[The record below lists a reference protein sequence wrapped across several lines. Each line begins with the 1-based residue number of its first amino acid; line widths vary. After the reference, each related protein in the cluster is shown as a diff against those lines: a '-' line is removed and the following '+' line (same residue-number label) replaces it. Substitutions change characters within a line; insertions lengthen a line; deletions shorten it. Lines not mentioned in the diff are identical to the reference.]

1 MHETEQVAPRLK
13 GRVKRRP
20 ALLVLLVVG
29 LVGSLVIFALQARPS
44 ASSPAVIGLEKA
56 YVGTTY
62 AFDGA
67 VCLGSATV
75 PSEVLSVEVE
85 QAAGSTAR
93 LVVPPEDATP
103 ILGFPTAD
111 EGRDPTGYRVPAG
124 QDDCTLRLLV
134 TPDTQGALR
143 PGTVRVQ
150 LGYGPF
156 GLLRRTAEVRP
167 RVSLDVTGTG
177 EDPRNER

>member
-1 MHETEQVAPRLK
+1 M
-13 GRVKRRP
+13 KRTP

-29 LVGSLVIFALQARPS
+29 VVGGLAIFALQARPS
-44 ASSPAVIGLEKA
+44 ASSPSVVGLEKA

-67 VCLGSATV
+67 VCLGSSTV
-75 PSEVLSVEVE
+75 PSEVLSVQVE

-93 LVVPPEDATP
+93 LVLPPEDAPPT
-103 ILGFPTAD
+103 LGFPAAD
-111 EGRDPTGYRVPAG
+111 DGRDVTGYRVPAG

-134 TPDTQGALR
+134 TPDAKGAVR

-167 RVSLDVTGTG
+167 QVMLDVTGDG
-177 EDPRNER
+177 EDPRSTR

>member
-1 MHETEQVAPRLK
+1 MAPRLR

-29 LVGSLVIFALQARPS
+29 VLGGLLIFALQARPS
-44 ASSPAVIGLEKA
+44 ASSPSAVGLEKA

-67 VCLGSATV
+67 VCLGSSTV
-75 PSEVLSVEVE
+75 SSEVLSVEVE
-85 QAAGSTAR
+85 QAAGSTTR
-93 LVVPPEDATP
+93 LVLPPAGAAPT
-103 ILGFPTAD
+103 LGYPAAD
-111 EGRDPTGYRVPAG
+111 DGEAVSGYRVPAG

-134 TPDTQGALR
+134 TPQRTGALQ
-143 PGTVRVQ
+143 PGTVKVQ
-150 LGYGPF
+150 LGYGPL

-167 RVSLDVTGTG
+167 QVRLDVTGEG
-177 EDPRNER
+177 EDPRSAR

>member
-1 MHETEQVAPRLK
+1 MAPRLK
-13 GRVKRRP
+13 GRVKRKP
-20 ALLVLLVVG
+20 AVIVLLVVG
-29 LVGSLVIFALQARPS
+29 LVGGLLIFALQARPS
-44 ASSPAVIGLEKA
+44 ASSPSVIGLEQA

-75 PSEVLSVEVE
+75 SSEVLDVEVE

-93 LVVPPEDATP
+93 LVLPPEDAVPT
-103 ILGFPTAD
+103 LGFPAED
-111 EGRDPTGYRVPAG
+111 DGGDVSGYRVPAG

-134 TPDTQGALR
+134 TPDAKGAVR
-143 PGTVRVQ
+143 PGTVKVR

-167 RVSLDVTGTG
+167 QVMLDVTGEG
-177 EDPRNER
+177 EDPRSAR